1 MLIKDSEELRK
12 LTSSWYASNDFDRI
26 EQDIEL
32 ETEELAKIVGDAI
45 IEQAEAIA
53 EKEAPSEEESKL
65 LKRIQLPIALMSTFR
80 YYQSNI
86 VSHDQSTRK
95 IKIDDENEKL
105 PWEWMLDRDDAAHL
119 SKAQR
124 AVDRLIAYL
133 DKSNNTIWNESDQ
146 KKAAKKLFVSNTEV
160 FGEYYPIDNSARFYY
175 LALPLLKEVQTDKIR
190 KALGPDYR
198 PLLEALQNS
207 SGLSELQQELLD
219 LARRAQVLATI
230 ALAVRRL
237 NTKVL
242 PDGIVKAMKSER
254 QTTNANRPADLA
266 EISYFS
272 KRMEMDAF
280 EAIDEIKRKRYEN
293 SPEYLEYKLLPNND
307 PKDKFA
313 ST

>member
-12 LTSSWYASNDFDRI
+12 LTSSWYASNDFERI

-45 IEQAEAIA
+45 IEQAESIA
-53 EKEAPSEEESKL
+53 EKESPAEEELRL

-95 IKIDDENEKL
+95 IKIDDKNEKL

-119 SKAQR
+119 TKAQR
-124 AVDRLIAYL
+124 AVDRLISYL
-133 DKSNNTIWNESDQ
+133 DRSNNSIWNDSDQ
-146 KKAAKKLFVSNTEV
+146 KKAAKKLFVNNTEI

-190 KALGPDYR
+190 KALGPDYK
-198 PLLEALQNS
+198 PLLGALQTS
-207 SGLSELQQELLD
+207 TGLSELQQELLD

-237 NTKVL
+237 NTKVI

>member
-45 IEQAEAIA
+45 IEQAETIA
-53 EKEAPSEEESKL
+53 EKEDPTDEELRL

-133 DKSNNTIWNESDQ
+133 DKSNNTIWEDSDQ
-146 KKAAKKLFVSNTEV
+146 KKASRKLFVNNTEV

-175 LALPLLKEVQTDKIR
+175 LALPLLKEVQSDKIR
-190 KALGPDYR
+190 KALGPDYKV
-198 PLLEALQNS
+198 LLNALQNS
-207 SGLSELQQELLD
+207 DALSELQQELLD

-307 PKDKFA
+307 PNDKFA

>member
-12 LTSSWYASNDFDRI
+12 LTSSWYASNDFERI

-45 IEQAEAIA
+45 IDQAEAIA
-53 EKEAPSEEESKL
+53 EKEAPSEEELSL

-124 AVDRLIAYL
+124 AVDRLIAFL
-133 DKSNNTIWNESDQ
+133 DKSNNSIWNDSDQ
-146 KKAAKKLFVSNTEV
+146 KKAARKLFVNNTEV

-190 KALGPDYR
+190 KALGSEYK
-198 PLLEALQNS
+198 LLLDALQNS
-207 SGLSELQQELLD
+207 TGLSELQQELLE
-219 LARRAQVLATI
+219 LTRRAQVLATI

-254 QTTNANRPADLA
+254 QTINANRPADLA

>member
-12 LTSSWYASNDFDRI
+12 LTSSWYASNDFERI

-53 EKEAPSEEESKL
+53 EKEAPSEEELSL

-133 DKSNNTIWNESDQ
+133 DKSNNSIWNDSDQ
-146 KKAAKKLFVSNTEV
+146 KKAARKLFVNNTEA

-190 KALGPDYR
+190 KALGPEYKL
-198 PLLEALQNS
+198 LLEALQNS
-207 SGLSELQQELLD
+207 TGLSELQQELLE
-219 LARRAQVLATI
+219 LTRRAQVLATI

-254 QTTNANRPADLA
+254 QTINANRPADLA

-272 KRMEMDAF
+272 KRMEMDSF

>member
-45 IEQAEAIA
+45 IEQAETIA
-53 EKEAPSEEESKL
+53 DKESPSEEESRL

-133 DKSNNTIWNESDQ
+133 DKSNNDKWNDSDQ
-146 KKAAKKLFVSNTEV
+146 KKAAKKLFVSNTEI

-190 KALGPDYR
+190 KALGPEYR
-198 PLLEALQNS
+198 PLLESLQNS

>member
-45 IEQAEAIA
+45 IEQAETIA
-53 EKEAPSEEESKL
+53 DKESPSEEESRL

-133 DKSNNTIWNESDQ
+133 DRSNNDIWNDSDQ
-146 KKAAKKLFVSNTEV
+146 KKAAKKLFVSNTEI

-190 KALGPDYR
+190 KALGPEYR
-198 PLLEALQNS
+198 PLLESLQNS

>member
-12 LTSSWYASNDFDRI
+12 LTSSWYASNDFERI

-32 ETEELAKIVGDAI
+32 ETEELAKILGDAI
-45 IEQAEAIA
+45 IEQAETIA
-53 EKEAPSEEESKL
+53 EKELPSKEELRL

-133 DKSNNTIWNESDQ
+133 DSSNNNIWNDSDQ
-146 KKAAKKLFVSNTEV
+146 KKAAKKLFVSNTEI

-175 LALPLLKEVQTDKIR
+175 LAIPLLKEVQTDKIR
-190 KALGPDYR
+190 KALGPDYK
-198 PLLEALQNS
+198 PLLEGLQNS
-207 SGLSELQQELLD
+207 TPLSELQQELLD

>member
-12 LTSSWYASNDFDRI
+12 LTSSWYASNDFERI
-26 EQDIEL
+26 EQEIEL
-32 ETEELAKIVGDAI
+32 ETEELAKIVGGAI

-53 EKEAPSEEESKL
+53 EKELPSEEEL
-65 LKRIQLPIALMSTFR
+65 RFLKRIQLPIALMSTFR

-95 IKIDDENEKL
+95 IKIDDDNEKL

-119 SKAQR
+119 LKAQR
-124 AVDRLIAYL
+124 AVDRLIAFL
-133 DKSNNTIWNESDQ
+133 DKSNNTIWNDSVQ
-146 KKAAKKLFVSNTEV
+146 KKAAKKLFVSNTEI

-190 KALGPDYR
+190 KALGPDYK
-198 PLLEALQNS
+198 PLLESLQNS

>member
-45 IEQAEAIA
+45 IEQAEVIV
-53 EKEAPSEEESKL
+53 EKEAPSEEESRL

-133 DKSNNTIWNESDQ
+133 DKSNNTIWNDSDQ

-160 FGEYYPIDNSARFYY
+160 FGDYYPIDNSARFYY

-190 KALGPDYR
+190 KALGPDYK

-266 EISYFS
+266 ELAYFS

>member
-45 IEQAEAIA
+45 IEQAETIA
-53 EKEAPSEEESKL
+53 EKESPSEEELRL

-133 DKSNNTIWNESDQ
+133 DRSNNTIWEDSDQ
-146 KKAAKKLFVSNTEV
+146 KNASRKLFVNNTEV

-175 LALPLLKEVQTDKIR
+175 LALPLLKEVQSDKIR
-190 KALGPDYR
+190 KALGPDYKV
-198 PLLEALQNS
+198 LLDALQKS
-207 SGLSELQQELLD
+207 DELSELEQELLD

>member
-45 IEQAEAIA
+45 IEQAETIA
-53 EKEAPSEEESKL
+53 EKELASEEELRL

-95 IKIDDENEKL
+95 IKIDDDNEKL

-133 DKSNNTIWNESDQ
+133 DRSNNDIWNDSDQ
-146 KKAAKKLFVSNTEV
+146 KKAAKKLFVSNTEI

-175 LALPLLKEVQTDKIR
+175 LALPLLKEVQADKIR

-237 NTKVL
+237 STKVL

>member
-12 LTSSWYASNDFDRI
+12 LTGSWYASNEFDRI

-45 IEQAEAIA
+45 IEQAESIA
-53 EKEAPSEEESKL
+53 EKEDPTDEELRL

-133 DKSNNTIWNESDQ
+133 DRSNNTIWEDSEQ
-146 KKAAKKLFVSNTEV
+146 KKASRKLFVNNTEV

-175 LALPLLKEVQTDKIR
+175 LALPLLKEVQSDKIR
-190 KALGPDYR
+190 KALGPDYKV
-198 PLLEALQNS
+198 LLNALQNS
-207 SGLSELQQELLD
+207 DALSELQQELLD

>member
-12 LTSSWYASNDFDRI
+12 LTSSWYASNDFERI

-53 EKEAPSEEESKL
+53 EKEAPSEEELSL

-133 DKSNNTIWNESDQ
+133 DKSNNSIWNNSDQ
-146 KKAAKKLFVSNTEV
+146 KKAARKLFVNNTEV

-190 KALGPDYR
+190 KALGPEYKL
-198 PLLEALQNS
+198 LLEALQNS
-207 SGLSELQQELLD
+207 TGLSELQQELLE
-219 LARRAQVLATI
+219 LTRRAQVLATI

-254 QTTNANRPADLA
+254 QTINANRPADLA
-266 EISYFS
+266 EITYFS